1 MTLEALGASVVAL
14 SILVFSVSGYHQFP
28 TSVQFTQTKQF
39 NINTYVLTHMY
50 IHAHTHTKMYTQT
63 HPHTHRQTQTQTDR
77 HTESN
82 RHTNTQIQ
90 IQTHAEHW
98 TNMGYWLYF

>member
-14 SILVFSVSGYHQFP
+14 SVLVFSVSGYHQFP

-50 IHAHTHTKMYTQT
+50 IHAHTHTHKC
-63 HPHTHRQTQTQTDR
+63 TQTDTPTHRDKHR
-77 HTESN
+77 H
-82 RHTNTQIQ
+82 RQIDR
-90 IQTHAEHW
+90 QTDRV
-98 TNMGYWLYF
+98 